1 LLGFGLGFGFGFG
14 LGQLLGWS
22 GLGLIEARLKPS
34 LSEAELDSPHE
45 KSV

>member
-1 LLGFGLGFGFGFG
+1 LLGFGFGFG
-14 LGQLLGWS
+14 LGFGRLLGWS
-22 GLGLIEARLKPS
+22 GLGLIETGLKPS